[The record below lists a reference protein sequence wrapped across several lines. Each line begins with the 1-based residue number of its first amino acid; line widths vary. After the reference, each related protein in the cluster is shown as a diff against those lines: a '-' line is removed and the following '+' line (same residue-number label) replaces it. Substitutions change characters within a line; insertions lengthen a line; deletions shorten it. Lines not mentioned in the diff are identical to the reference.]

1 MNLDFSEIFMGVY
14 LLLETQRSGHVTHEV
29 LDVTNVVEEMTE
41 RGR

>member
-14 LLLETQRSGHVTHEV
+14 LLLETQRSGNVAHEV
-29 LDVTNVVEEMTE
+29 LDVIDAVEEISE